1 MQKINKSFKVAN
13 HQQFHILKQYETPL
27 SVTHFSNQARQI
39 SKLIK
44 KISNELTSKML
55 HFLYPIPKF

>member
-27 SVTHFSNQARQI
+27 QLMSQIKQNKSVN
-39 SKLIK
+39 L
-44 KISNELTSKML
+44 L
-55 HFLYPIPKF
+55 